1 MKQKPLVGISDNYG
15 EEGWHNL
22 KTEYVSA
29 LADAGALPVIVPFSL
44 DADVLAATLS
54 RLDALVLSGGGDLA
68 PETFG
73 GDFSPYAHKPNLPRD
88 HYDIMLYRLAL
99 AQRLPVLGIC
109 RGLQVINVACGGDIY
124 QDLPHEVNPAMTR
137 HSQQAPKCQGVHGIT
152 FDADSRTARLMPQL
166 QFMCNS
172 FHHQA
177 IRQLGDDLRITATSD
192 DGVIEGIEHISADV
206 IAVQYHPERM
216 ALPGSDQLIFL
227 KNWVNHIGSSNSPR
241 SKANQY

>member
-22 KTEYVSA
+22 KVEYVSA
-29 LADAGALPVIVPFSL
+29 LANAGALPVIVPFSL

-73 GDFSPYAHKPNLPRD
+73 GDFSPFAHKPNLPRD

-137 HSQQAPKCQGVHGIT
+137 HSQQAPKWQGVHGIT

-166 QFMCNS
+166 KFMCNS

-177 IRQLGDDLRITATSD
+177 IKQLGDDLRITATSD
-192 DGVIEGIEHISADV
+192 DGVIEGIEHTSADV

-216 ALPGSDQLIFL
+216 AMPGSQQLLFL
-227 KNWVNHIGSSNSPR
+227 KNWVDHISSLH
-241 SKANQY
+241 K

>member
-1 MKQKPLVGISDNYG
+1 MKNKPLVGISDNYG

-22 KTEYVSA
+22 KVEYVSA

-73 GDFSPYAHKPNLPRD
+73 GAFSPYAHKPNLPRD

-124 QDLPHEVNPAMTR
+124 QDLPHEVDPAMTC
-137 HSQQAPKCQGVHGIT
+137 HSQKAPKWQGVHSIT
-152 FDADSRTARLMPQL
+152 FDADTATARLLPQL

-177 IRQLGDDLRITATSD
+177 IRQLGDNLRVTATSD
-192 DGVIEGIEHISADV
+192 DGVIEGIEHTDADV

-227 KNWVNHIGSSNSPR
+227 KNWVDHIGSANPPR
-241 SKANQY
+241 SKVNRH

>member
-22 KTEYVSA
+22 KVEYVSA
-29 LADAGALPVIVPFSL
+29 LAAAGALPVIVPFSL

-73 GDFSPYAHKPNLPRD
+73 GAFSPYAHKPNLPRD

-137 HSQQAPKCQGVHGIT
+137 HSQQAPKWQGVHGIT

-177 IRQLGDDLRITATSD
+177 IRQLGDNLRVTATSD
-192 DGVIEGIEHISADV
+192 DGVIEGIEHTDADV

-216 ALPGSDQLIFL
+216 ALPESLQLQFL
-227 KNWVNHIGSSNSPR
+227 TNWVNHLGTHQ
-241 SKANQY
+241 K

>member
-15 EEGWHNL
+15 EEDWHNL
-22 KTEYVSA
+22 KVEYVSA

-73 GDFSPYAHKPNLPRD
+73 GAFSPYAHKPNLPRD

-137 HSQQAPKCQGVHGIT
+137 HSQQAPKWQGVHGIT
-152 FDADSRTARLMPQL
+152 FDADSNTARLMPQL

-177 IRQLGDDLRITATSD
+177 IKQLGDDLRITATSD

-227 KNWVNHIGSSNSPR
+227 KNWVNHIGSANSPL
-241 SKANQY
+241 SKVNRY

>member
-177 IRQLGDDLRITATSD
+177 IKQLGDDLRITATSD